1 MILNKLKLRL
11 TAVLVVA
18 LFLTTTLWSSSVF
31 AATLQFTD
39 AVKASLTKT
48 AQAAGGAKQTK
59 LMKQYDDLAS
69 LQKQSADWD
78 SKTSTLHYSNE
89 TILSSLRKKIKDIDA
104 DKIIKLE
111 DQVKQTKA
119 KYQPLFTTYS
129 SLTKQATAAK
139 SLKDKTLYKALRGQA
154 DVLKITVD
162 LARQDIRAKET
173 SLKTAKT
180 DKSRKATQV
189 RSILSEIDPLKTKI
203 KSERSLQSTPNKSIT
218 TEWTN
223 FKGAA
228 KKGDADRSSDSLA
241 RLLTLSG
248 QVSTY
253 KQNIYNLE
261 VKISAVLGRAKLQL
275 P

>member
-1 MILNKLKLRL
+1 MILSKSKLSF
-11 TAVLVVA
+11 TAVFVVA
-18 LFLTTTLWSSSVF
+18 LLLTTTLWSSSVS

-48 AQAAGGAKQTK
+48 AEVAGGAKQTK

-69 LQKQSADWD
+69 LQKQASDWD

-89 TILSSLRKKIKDIDA
+89 ALLSSLRKKIKDIDA

-111 DQVKQTKA
+111 NQVKQTKA
-119 KYQPLFTTYS
+119 KYQPLFNTYS

-139 SLKDKTLYKALRGQA
+139 SLKDKTLYKVLRAEA
-154 DVLKITVD
+154 DALKITVD

-173 SLKTAKT
+173 TLKTAKS
-180 DKSRKATQV
+180 DRSKKAAQV
-189 RSILSEIDPLKTKI
+189 RSILAEIDPFTTKI
-203 KSERSLQSTPNKSIT
+203 KSERSLQSTPNKNIS
-218 TEWTN
+218 TEWLN

-228 KKGDADRSSDSLA
+228 KKGDADRSGDSLA

-248 QVSTY
+248 QVTTY
-253 KQNIYNLE
+253 KQNMYNLE
-261 VKISAVLGRAKLQL
+261 VKISTVLGRAKLQL